1 MTIDEIEKH
10 LSKWEQNVELTDE
23 RMSAMFDAL
32 KLQPESPLYAMVW
45 ELQDAYTKTMS
56 ALVGDFDGWLSWYR
70 LDNNMGVNRYSAAP
84 FRGKLRKIKN
94 VRDLAKLVIESRD
107 DVKCKDTP

>member
-10 LSKWEQNVELTDE
+10 LAEWAQNVELTDE

-56 ALVGDFDGWLSWYR
+56 KLVGDFDGWLSWYR
-70 LDNNMGVNRYSAAP
+70 VDNDMGLNKGEAAP

-94 VRDLAKLVIESRD
+94 VRDLAKLIVESSN
-107 DVKCKDTP
+107 DVKCQN